1 MVQRALCWA
10 PLLALAAAHDQAAE
24 DFSCAAADQEKLCFA
39 NPSGRIGSGDG
50 SSADACCAS
59 CKQHAGCAAWTH
71 WGQGKCNL
79 FSNVGRVTDSDPTCT
94 SGIGKKYDPELPPS
108 DPEAPPSQPW
118 KCAQPQPDGSC
129 VKGAPTQA
137 QWEFA
142 QKSRT
147 NVQGPP
153 CKDCPSE

>member
-1 MVQRALCWA
+1 MLPLCLDLEPTPDNLLMSAWPPALVAGVIWELREA
-10 PLLALAAAHDQAAE
+10 RGASAE
-24 DFSCAAADQEKLCFA
+24 
-39 NPSGRIGSGDG
+39 
-50 SSADACCAS
+50 
-59 CKQHAGCAAWTH
+59 
-71 WGQGKCNL
+71 
-79 FSNVGRVTDSDPTCT
+79 
-94 SGIGKKYDPELPPS
+94 PPS

-142 QKSRT
+142 QKSPT